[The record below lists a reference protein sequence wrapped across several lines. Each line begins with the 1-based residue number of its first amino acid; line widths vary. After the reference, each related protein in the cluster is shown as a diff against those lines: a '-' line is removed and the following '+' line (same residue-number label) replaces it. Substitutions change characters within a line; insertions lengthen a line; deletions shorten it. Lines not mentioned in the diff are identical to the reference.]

1 MKYVV
6 YVFLGHRN
14 KPYYVGKTN
23 NFERRKK
30 EHLACI
36 KSGDQLPK
44 YRMARKL
51 IRQGKKFTM
60 KPIARTASE
69 SHAYAVETFFI
80 KKFRKEGTVLFNLTS
95 GGKREKKIKI
105 NVPKKNKKKT
115 IKKKRGKVNARG
127 KSRKKSS
134 R

>member
-1 MKYVV
+1 MSMKYVV

-30 EHLACI
+30 EHLTCI
-36 KSGDQLPK
+36 KAGDQLPK

-51 IRQGKKFTM
+51 IRQGQSFRM
-60 KPIARTASE
+60 KAIAKTENE

-80 KKFRKEGTVLFNLTS
+80 KKFRKEGVVLFNLTS

-105 NVPKKNKKKT
+105 NIPKKKK
-115 IKKKRGKVNARG
+115 IVSKKRGKVNARR
-127 KSRKKSS
+127 KSRKTNSG
-134 R
+134 